1 MHDIPNEWSALCA
14 LVFLLGIKHGFDAD
28 HLACIDG
35 LTRYNQRRRERF
47 ARYCGA
53 LFSLGHGSV
62 VILIALSVSAA
73 RQQWQAP
80 IWLQVVGE
88 WTSIACLIV
97 IGILNLRAVLRAS
110 ASELLA
116 PVGIK
121 GRFFGGLSRASRPLT
136 VMLVGAAFAISF
148 DTLSQAAFFAL
159 TASAFG
165 GLWHALALALLFGAG
180 MVTTDAINGLWIS
193 RLMARADRMALIASR
208 VMSLT
213 VAGMSLLIAAFGVAG
228 LLLPMVAHWSDER
241 SLQVGLLV
249 CAVMIASYACARCL
263 AALGTA
269 PAHVRP
275 DA

>member
-1 MHDIPNEWSALCA
+1 M
-14 LVFLLGIKHGFDAD
+14 KHGFDAD